1 MPLQDHMRLIST
13 DDHLVEH
20 PRVWLDRL
28 PARDHELAPQV
39 VEIEQEAKGQ
49 VPGSTVPAGSQ
60 VWLYQGQTYSE
71 IALNAVAGRS
81 PEEFGVEP
89 MRFDEILPGCTDP
102 TARLDD
108 LDRDG
113 IWAQLNFPS
122 FAKPAGT
129 MFLNGGDRDLA
140 LRCVQALNDFVLD
153 EWCAAAPDR
162 YIPLVVLP
170 VWDVEA
176 SVAEIERTAAK
187 GAKAIGF
194 PEHPV
199 PLKLPSWYTDHW
211 DPVFAAAQDAELPL
225 CMHFGSSGRVP
236 RASPE
241 SPAPVWIALMGTNS
255 MVTATD
261 LVFSPVFHKFP
272 KLKVALAEGGI
283 GWMPWLVERCDIVW
297 ERHRFYTDVDQTR
310 RPSDLFREHV
320 YGCFISDQAGVRLRD
335 LIGVDNI
342 TWECDYPHSDSL
354 WPRSREH
361 LAKTLQDVPD
371 GEAHKIAELNAR
383 RLFSFSE

>member
-211 DPVFAAAQDAELPL
+211 DPVFAAAQA
-225 CMHFGSSGRVP
+225 
-236 RASPE
+236 
-241 SPAPVWIALMGTNS
+241 ALGFS
-255 MVTATD
+255 VTPT
-261 LVFSPVFHKFP
+261 
-272 KLKVALAEGGI
+272 
-283 GWMPWLVERCDIVW
+283 
-297 ERHRFYTDVDQTR
+297 
-310 RPSDLFREHV
+310 
-320 YGCFISDQAGVRLRD
+320 
-335 LIGVDNI
+335 
-342 TWECDYPHSDSL
+342 
-354 WPRSREH
+354 
-361 LAKTLQDVPD
+361 
-371 GEAHKIAELNAR
+371 
-383 RLFSFSE
+383 